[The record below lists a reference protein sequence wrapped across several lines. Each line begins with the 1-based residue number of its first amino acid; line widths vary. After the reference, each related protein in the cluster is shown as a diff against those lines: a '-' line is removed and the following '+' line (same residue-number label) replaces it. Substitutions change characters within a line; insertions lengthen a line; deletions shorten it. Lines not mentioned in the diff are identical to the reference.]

1 MGIQFLDSP
10 ESREQNWLDSTLT
23 YLNRQMRASK
33 SYQRVRG
40 KASMSSDARES
51 IASKYADNA
60 QMEDLLDML
69 VYQMGQSRTAIIS
82 EPERILEVLT
92 PGKATPTTEKIWDTR
107 WDRLA
112 PRVKEC
118 IENGGGAALSFR
130 HKGTR
135 SSGTHIVSILAVE
148 QDGFRIDDPYGN
160 VREDYNSRKWD
171 DAYWGRHDD
180 GHLIRSRDVS
190 SQRNVIGEQDNWGT
204 AWARELHEE
213 EDRGRETHLSKSQ
226 VERSMFYVQLFH
238 RGKPTVDTL
247 SPG

>member
-1 MGIQFLDSP
+1 
-10 ESREQNWLDSTLT
+10 
-23 YLNRQMRASK
+23 
-33 SYQRVRG
+33 
-40 KASMSSDARES
+40 
-51 IASKYADNA
+51 
-60 QMEDLLDML
+60 ML

-82 EPERILEVLT
+82 EPERILEALT
-92 PGKATPTTEKIWDTR
+92 PGKPTPTTEKIWDTR

-112 PRVKEC
+112 PRVQEC

-180 GHLIRSRDVS
+180 GHLIRSRDLS

-204 AWARELHEE
+204 AWARELREE
-213 EDRGRETHLSKSQ
+213 EHRGRETHLSKSQ